1 MIRGWRRWILIGMG
15 FLFFPLSA
23 GAQGG
28 RGYLVLSFDD
38 GYPSWIQTIAPELVP
53 YGGKATAF
61 VNNQRIHNRFI
72 RFEDLKTLQDRY
84 GWEIG
89 THTYHHY
96 NAVEFVKRNGL
107 EKWMAEEVDR
117 SVKELTDKGLKIRS
131 LVFPFN
137 IFDRG
142 LTEKVRERFSSYRRW
157 EDFPIAEGRREDG
170 SIPGTSIDL
179 AGYVP
184 MSLLRQWITYAQEQ
198 GKALFL
204 YGHEVLPDDRFFEG
218 KVAEVGSDYLI
229 AEGEISLLD
238 RTALCL
244 VPDKN
249 TLKRGGTLR
258 VGEVQGRKV
267 TIPGSDLP
275 RRVKVGSTFIL
286 GPCYGTPLSYFREM
300 LAFCSG
306 RLTFLTTEA
315 FLNLKGKPPDPGE
328 KVHP

>member
-1 MIRGWRRWILIGMG
+1 MS
-15 FLFFPLSA
+15 PC
-23 GAQGG
+23 
-28 RGYLVLSFDD
+28 
-38 GYPSWIQTIAPELVP
+38 PC
-53 YGGKATAF
+53 
-61 VNNQRIHNRFI
+61 
-72 RFEDLKTLQDRY
+72 
-84 GWEIG
+84 
-89 THTYHHY
+89 
-96 NAVEFVKRNGL
+96 
-107 EKWMAEEVDR
+107 
-117 SVKELTDKGLKIRS
+117 SVSGSLT
-131 LVFPFN
+131 P
-137 IFDRG
+137 
-142 LTEKVRERFSSYRRW
+142 
-157 EDFPIAEGRREDG
+157 
-170 SIPGTSIDL
+170 
-179 AGYVP
+179 
-184 MSLLRQWITYAQEQ
+184 QEQ

-315 FLNLKGKPPDPGE
+315 FLNLKGKPPDPGRRSIPDRSGE
-328 KVHP
+328 GWGTKTGRGIPDRIRRNDKSAIPGAGNARSDPSAAEA